1 MEYTWGEIELASTA
15 SRKDG
20 GSDILT
26 LPKVATGHK
35 GDGTGVSDDGRECFI
50 LEISFAPQDQDRRKT
65 AEDFY
70 KLIREMRDMLHASKK
85 KKRELGYKIPKDG
98 LCVYGSQCYG
108 YTQDL
113 YEMEYIKPFYIVR
126 KIGSMDYSHDN
137 ITKLA
142 FVLRMMWAFKRR
154 VVSANQVWNNLKSQ
168 YEADDDSE
176 SSDDGD
182 NYTKQTPKKRT
193 GRTK

>member
-1 MEYTWGEIELASTA
+1 MVHNVMEFCVLLL
-15 SRKDG
+15 
-20 GSDILT
+20 LT
-26 LPKVATGHK
+26 PTLDAK
-35 GDGTGVSDDGRECFI
+35 GA
-50 LEISFAPQDQDRRKT
+50 L
-65 AEDFY
+65 
-70 KLIREMRDMLHASKK
+70 
-85 KKRELGYKIPKDG
+85 
-98 LCVYGSQCYG
+98 SQCYG